1 MVHTSLGPHAVQWAG
16 CSQVAP
22 LPPSL
27 ALLCQH
33 WPTFVVFR
41 RKSSD
46 PLPDPSAATK
56 ADTFCTK
63 LIATSPEHSASQSQ
77 DVTGADERKVS
88 EDAPESSSTKKP
100 VVIVQPDLEVA
111 PHQPPTST
119 TLSVLPVYVDD
130 EGVIYAHDMDEGE
143 GQCV

>member
-1 MVHTSLGPHAVQWAG
+1 M
-16 CSQVAP
+16 AP

-27 ALLCQH
+27 SPLCQR

-46 PLPDPSAATK
+46 PPTDPGAATK

-63 LIATSPEHSASQSQ
+63 LIATSPEHSASQSW
-77 DVTGADERKVS
+77 DVKGEEEGKVG
-88 EDAPESSSTKKP
+88 EDAPESSSTKEP
-100 VVIVQPDLEVA
+100 VVIVQLDLEVA